1 MKVKVSKQS
10 VVAEFA
16 FFRVPIRANQP
27 PVLPLFRTSAL
38 VSSLAN
44 GSDHAS
50 RSQDHLKMLSSSIDA
65 RHQAA
70 QYLSFNTPN
79 PLEYRMLFRLIA
91 VLSAYSPYLRC
102 LPTTFD
108 LQA

>member
-1 MKVKVSKQS
+1 
-10 VVAEFA
+10 
-16 FFRVPIRANQP
+16 
-27 PVLPLFRTSAL
+27 
-38 VSSLAN
+38 
-44 GSDHAS
+44 
-50 RSQDHLKMLSSSIDA
+50 MLSSSIDA

-70 QYLSFNTPN
+70 QYLSFNTPD